1 MGSRCWRQ
9 TWSFST
15 KKIRNR
21 SFWGKKIR
29 QRTHNLRHLLFY
41 FDMIKVIIIPVST
54 FCFPSMPVIGLRAQ
68 RQGATPVV
76 HHHTFVIMLMMRII
90 LMMFLKNMM
99 MMNSN
104 SQLLV
109 LVGFLLFVV
118 ALKRVLMHFRA
129 RRCGNGHDSPR
140 LNHLSKGV
148 TINLHR
154 HNPHPAHH

>member
-1 MGSRCWRQ
+1 
-9 TWSFST
+9 
-15 KKIRNR
+15 
-21 SFWGKKIR
+21 
-29 QRTHNLRHLLFY
+29 
-41 FDMIKVIIIPVST
+41 MIKVIIIPIST

-90 LMMFLKNMM
+90 LVIYMM

-104 SQLLV
+104 FHLLV
-109 LVGFLLFVV
+109 LVVFLLFVV

-129 RRCGNGHDSPR
+129 RICGNGHDSPR

-148 TINLHR
+148 TINLH
-154 HNPHPAHH
+154 HHHPHPVHHHNHH